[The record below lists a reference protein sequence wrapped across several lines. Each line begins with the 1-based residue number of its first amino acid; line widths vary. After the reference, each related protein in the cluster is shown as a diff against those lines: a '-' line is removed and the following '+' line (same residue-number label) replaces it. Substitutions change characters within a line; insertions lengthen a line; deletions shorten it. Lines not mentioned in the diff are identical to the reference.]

1 MKMITNDER
10 IERLGKYFV
19 HFNLQEKGYT
29 FERFIQLVQSGQWEK
44 YNMRGQMLNE
54 YEGFR
59 IYISSYRGNN

>member
-44 YNMRGQMLNE
+44 YNMRG
-54 YEGFR
+54 
-59 IYISSYRGNN
+59 